1 MFRVKK
7 CFLGLPALAAVLGV
21 PVVEL
26 WLVPI
31 VSIARGPGVLLRPA
45 GRGQVGGGGRGPGTV
60 PAALLRVG
68 VGRLLLTPHVVNGW
82 PGVGWRLGSEQFPG
96 FLRVSL
102 LQIRPLVA
110 VPVLKRHR
118 ILALFL

>member
-1 MFRVKK
+1 MLPRVGDSRPPS
-7 CFLGLPALAAVLGV
+7 LLGV

-26 WLVPI
+26 RLLTT
-31 VSIARGPGVLLRPA
+31 VSIARSPGVLLRPA
-45 GRGQVGGGGRGPGTV
+45 RGGQVGGGGRRPGTV

-68 VGRLLLTPHVVNGW
+68 VGGLLLAPHVVNGW

-110 VPVLKRHR
+110 VPGLKRHR